1 MSIKSKKE
9 EINFFERQKDNEK
22 SQGKEDLNRS
32 SENHDVDSPEQHRKS
47 PSPILIK
54 VQSENKGEDTKHLLD
69 MDEDEENKPEE
80 LVKSPSNRGDNNEQE
95 KNKLEQ
101 TENEKIENVN
111 KAVKAEE
118 KVNDDGNRK
127 DNNNAKGGNDDDVI
141 TPIEDDHI
149 VTMDIKDKDKTDKPD
164 GKDVTDAISVLS
176 LFMEKD
182 LRYYFQHPYLRIFI
196 AYFVTFCNFLIYAE
210 DPVAHSMKECNIPL
224 IGNDFAFVC
233 TRYPPNAFSL
243 LKVVMWLGAIVVG
256 CILGKILIHM
266 LLFNKILRLK
276 MFSED
281 QGSWMVMFLC
291 SLLSIF
297 VMSWI
302 YNGFLIAGGDSTEP
316 YRISGD
322 LGLSNSIFMKAAA
335 CGTWCGD
342 FFTAW
347 MVTDMMLQEK
357 LYPGWAKPVRTW
369 WNHRYNR
376 IILFWVVTLVT
387 SFIVI
392 FVIATDYIQWEKLNR
407 GFLPTNELSR
417 AFLASFILVMDILIV
432 CQDWDFPHFMS
443 AIDIKMPG
451 VNTAHIKFDIPK
463 CLKKEV
469 WQVHITG
476 KWFNYGILFIVMLLD
491 LNMWKNQ
498 IFYKPYD
505 YGQYVDSEGQIHTVL
520 DDFSLNTFNESL
532 LTWSYR
538 NKTINPLTNASYL
551 QGDMVV
557 STRYYDFSLALKGL
571 AFIPALLAF
580 VVFGITVW
588 MFGRFKPTKDDPYAG
603 RLKKR
608 RKKRRFSLRSL
619 SSSFRKIELRRKVQA
634 VPKLLHFRRKQSPN
648 HDPSSQGSGYPENWS
663 APADVK

>member
-1 MSIKSKKE
+1 MEPLLTDHSQIKE
-9 EINFFERQKDNEK
+9 DPEK
-22 SQGKEDLNRS
+22 S
-32 SENHDVDSPEQHRKS
+32 SEKHDAETPEQRRKS
-47 PSPILIK
+47 PSPVLIK
-54 VQSENKGEDTKHLLD
+54 VKSEKDSEDTKHLLE
-69 MDEDEENKPEE
+69 MEDQENKTPAEA
-80 LVKSPSNRGDNNEQE
+80 VKEDSPKDDNNEPE
-95 KNKLEQ
+95 KVTSEQ
-101 TENEKIENVN
+101 TENEKVGNGEEPVKDEETETKNE
-111 KAVKAEE
+111 KAYKKEV
-118 KVNDDGNRK
+118 
-127 DNNNAKGGNDDDVI
+127 DNNNAKEVDDDAI
-141 TPIEDDHI
+141 TPIEDDHV
-149 VTMDIKDKDKTDKPD
+149 VTIETAGADKPDKAD
-164 GKDVTDAISVLS
+164 GKDVTDAMSVVS

-182 LRYYFQHPYLRIFI
+182 IRYYFQHPYVRIFI

-243 LKVVMWLGAIVVG
+243 LKVIMWLGAIVIG
-256 CILGKILIHM
+256 CIIGKLIIHV
-266 LLFNKILRLK
+266 LLLNKLFRLK
-276 MFSED
+276 MFTED
-281 QGSWMVMFLC
+281 QGSWMIMFLC
-291 SLLSIF
+291 SLISLFI
-297 VMSWI
+297 MSWI
-302 YNGFLIAGGDSTEP
+302 YNGFLTAGGDSTEV

-357 LYPGWAKPVRTW
+357 LYPGWAKPVRKW
-369 WNHRYNR
+369 WNNRYNR

-463 CLKKEV
+463 CLKQEV

-505 YGQYVDSEGQIHTVL
+505 YGQYVDSEGRIHTVL
-520 DDFSLNTFNESL
+520 DDYSLQNFNESL
-532 LTWSYR
+532 LTWTYR
-538 NKTINPLTNASYL
+538 NNTINPSTNASYL
-551 QGDMVV
+551 EGDMVV

-571 AFIPALLAF
+571 AFVPALVAF
-580 VVFGITVW
+580 IVFGITVW
-588 MFGRFKPTKDDPYAG
+588 MFGRYKPTKDDPYGG

-608 RKKRRFSLRSL
+608 RKKRRFSLRNL
-619 SSSFRKIELRRKVQA
+619 SSSFRKMELRRKVQA
-634 VPKLLHFRRKQSPN
+634 VPRLLHFRRKQGSQ
-648 HDPSSQGSGYPENWS
+648 HDPSSNGSGYPENWS
-663 APADVK
+663 APADINK

>member
-1 MSIKSKKE
+1 MEPLLTDCGQIIEDPERS
-9 EINFFERQKDNEK
+9 FEK
-22 SQGKEDLNRS
+22 
-32 SENHDVDSPEQHRKS
+32 HDAETPEQVRKS
-47 PSPILIK
+47 PKPILIK
-54 VQSENKGEDTKHLLD
+54 VQSDNNSEDTKHLLE
-69 MDEDEENKPEE
+69 MDEGEDKKPEE
-80 LVKSPSNRGDNNEQE
+80 PVKETSNREDNNELEMNPTE
-95 KNKLEQ
+95 KS
-101 TENEKIENVN
+101 ENVEN
-111 KAVKAEE
+111 VKEPVKKEE
-118 KVNDDGNRK
+118 KDTKKDKATGKEV
-127 DNNNAKGGNDDDVI
+127 DNNNAKGGDDDAI
-141 TPIEDDHI
+141 TPIEDDHV
-149 VTMDIKDKDKTDKPD
+149 VTIETTGADKTDKPD

-176 LFMEKD
+176 LFMERD
-182 LRYYFQHPYLRIFI
+182 LRYYFQHPFLRIFI

-243 LKVVMWLGAIVVG
+243 LKVVMWLGAIIIG
-256 CILGKILIHM
+256 CILGKILIHV
-266 LLFNKILRLK
+266 LLLNKLLRLK
-276 MFSED
+276 MFTED
-281 QGSWMVMFLC
+281 QGSWMIMFLC
-291 SLLSIF
+291 SLISIF
-297 VMSWI
+297 IMSWI
-302 YNGFLIAGGDSTEP
+302 YNGFLTAGGDSTES

-376 IILFWVVTLVT
+376 IILFWVVTSVT
-387 SFIVI
+387 SLVVI
-392 FVIATDYIQWEKLNR
+392 FVIATDFIQWEKLNH

-505 YGQYVDSEGQIHTVL
+505 YGQYVDSEGRIHTVL
-520 DDFSLNTFNESL
+520 DDYSLTTFNESL

-538 NKTINPLTNASYL
+538 NNTINPVTNASYL
-551 QGDMVV
+551 EGDMVV
-557 STRYYDFSLALKGL
+557 STRYYDYSLALKGL
-571 AFIPALLAF
+571 AFVPALLAF
-580 VVFGITVW
+580 IVLGVTVW
-588 MFGRFKPTKDDPYAG
+588 MFGRFKPSKDDPYAG

-608 RKKRRFSLRSL
+608 RKRRRFSLRNL

-648 HDPSSQGSGYPENWS
+648 HDPSSNGSGYPENWS
-663 APADVK
+663 APADINK

>member
-1 MSIKSKKE
+1 MEALLSDSSQIIE
-9 EINFFERQKDNEK
+9 DPEK
-22 SQGKEDLNRS
+22 S
-32 SENHDVDSPEQHRKS
+32 SEKHDADTPELPRKS
-47 PSPILIK
+47 SSPILINVK
-54 VQSENKGEDTKHLLD
+54 SNNNSEDTKHLLE
-69 MDEDEENKPEE
+69 MDEGEDKKAEEPVERA
-80 LVKSPSNRGDNNEQE
+80 SNRGDDIELAKSNVEPDEKE
-95 KNKLEQ
+95 KNENVKEPVKNDLREQ
-101 TENEKIENVN
+101 T
-111 KAVKAEE
+111 
-118 KVNDDGNRK
+118 DDQLMRQEV
-127 DNNNAKGGNDDDVI
+127 DNNNAKGGGVDDPDAI
-141 TPIEDDHI
+141 TPIDDDHVVPI
-149 VTMDIKDKDKTDKPD
+149 DTDNNDKANTDKAE
-164 GKDVTDAISVLS
+164 GKDVTDAISVMS

-182 LRYYFQHPYLRIFI
+182 LRFYFQHPYLRIFM

-233 TRYPPNAFSL
+233 TRYPPNGFSF
-243 LKVVMWLGAIVVG
+243 LKVIMWLGAILIG
-256 CILGKILIHM
+256 CILGKILVHL
-266 LLFNKILRLK
+266 LLFNKLLRLK
-276 MFSED
+276 MFTED
-281 QGSWMVMFLC
+281 QGSWMAMFLC
-291 SLLSIF
+291 SLLALFI
-297 VMSWI
+297 MSWL
-302 YNGFLIAGGDSTEP
+302 YNGFLIAGGDDTEP

-357 LYPGWAKPVRTW
+357 LYPSWAKPVRTW

-376 IILFWVVTLVT
+376 IILFWVVTIVT

-392 FVIATDYIQWEKLNR
+392 FTIATDYIQWEKLNH

-417 AFLASFILVMDILIV
+417 AFLASFILVMDIMIV

-451 VNTAHIKFDIPK
+451 VNSAHIKFEIPK
-463 CLKKEV
+463 CLRKDT

-498 IFYKPYD
+498 IFYKPID
-505 YGQYVDSEGQIHTVL
+505 YGQYVDAEGRIHTVL
-520 DDFSLNTFNESL
+520 DDYSLKNFNESM

-538 NKTINPLTNASYL
+538 NQTINPLTNATYL

-557 STRYYDFSLALKGL
+557 STRYYGYSLALKGL
-571 AFIPALLAF
+571 AFVPALVAF
-580 VVFGITVW
+580 IVFGVTIW

-608 RKKRRFSLRSL
+608 GKRRRFSLRNI

-634 VPKLLHFRRKQSPN
+634 VPRLLHFRRKQGSN
-648 HDPSSQGSGYPENWS
+648 HDPASIGSGYLENWS
-663 APADVK
+663 APADIAR